1 MEITDFTDKIKRAF
15 NPYSRVTGQR
25 VKSMLSD
32 NCGVK
37 EIEVDNEVFE
47 DVLRAT
53 GIVPTVAMV
62 YRFIR
67 IIDLNDNSVDIQ
79 TLK

>member
-53 GIVPTVAMV
+53 GIVAMV